1 MSNMGS
7 FRMGFLKCQS
17 WFLILVVS
25 ILVAMPSLSAWAA
38 DEQQLVDKAEMTIT
52 NLAAENE
59 WFRDHVKDAKAIF
72 ILPEYL
78 KGAFIFGAA
87 GGSGVLLVRDGHNW
101 SQPAFYDMVEGSFGF
116 QIGGSSSEIIV
127 VVRTQRGLE
136 SFLTHDFRLGGDLSV
151 AAGPVGAG
159 AGGGGLTADV
169 VSFAKTK
176 GVYAGVSV
184 EGAVVRID
192 SAANRLYYGKSVR
205 PTDIVLTKSVFNP
218 GSMGLRL
225 AAKKVG
231 R

>member
-1 MSNMGS
+1 MISVRIPFGP
-7 FRMGFLKCQS
+7 
-17 WFLILVVS
+17 LIFMVS
-25 ILVAMPSLSAWAA
+25 TFIAAQSLSAQAA

-52 NLAAENE
+52 NLAAEND
-59 WFRDHVKDAKAIF
+59 WFRDHVKDAEAIF
-72 ILPEYL
+72 VVPEYL

-87 GGSGVLLVRDGHNW
+87 GGKGVLLVRNGPNW
-101 SQPAFYDMVEGSFGF
+101 SQPAFYGMVEGSFGF
-116 QIGGSSSEIIV
+116 QFGGSSSEIIV

-136 SFLTHDFRLGGDLSV
+136 SFFTHDFRLGGDLSV

-159 AGGGGLTADV
+159 AGGGGLTADF

-176 GVYAGVSV
+176 GAYAGVSV
-184 EGAVVRID
+184 EGAVIRVD
-192 SAANRLYYGKSVR
+192 TESNRLYYGESVR
-205 PTDIVLTKSVFNP
+205 PVDIMLTDSVSNP